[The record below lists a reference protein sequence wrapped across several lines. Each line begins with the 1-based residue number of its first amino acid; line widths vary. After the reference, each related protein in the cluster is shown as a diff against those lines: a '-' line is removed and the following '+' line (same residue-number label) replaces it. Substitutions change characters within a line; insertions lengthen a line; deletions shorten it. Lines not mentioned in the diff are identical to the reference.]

1 MAKIT
6 INDFARKAYKAYIE
20 AGLTVEGACALMGNQ
35 YAESA
40 GFVANRVEFLLIRR
54 YKEDG
59 KTYTDKSYTAAVD
72 GGSISRKEFLNPR
85 GKQYGFGLC
94 QWTSP
99 NRKAALYDLAR
110 QRGVSIADEQL
121 QIDYTLQE
129 LNTAYKS
136 VMHVLKT
143 AQTVKYASDYVLV
156 HFESPA
162 DCGAAVKN
170 TRADYAQQ
178 YYDYFNQEDENMGA
192 TVKEILDI
200 ARSYIGCKESD
211 GSHKKIIDLY
221 NSHKPLAR
229 GYAVQYKDAWCDTFV
244 SAVAIKAGAVGLIGT
259 ECGCEE
265 HVNIFKDKG
274 IWIED
279 GRITPQPGDI
289 IMYNWDDNTQPNDGY
304 SDHIGFVEK
313 VSGEINKG
321 IWIEDGRIT
330 PQPGDII
337 MYNWDDN
344 TQPNDGYSDHIG
356 FVEKVSGE
364 IITVIEGNYKN
375 AVGRRTISVGHGNI
389 RGYARPKY
397 ASELSAPTQSNSE
410 LIGSCKVEMKTFLKG
425 AVDPQIKIIQMIL
438 KKLKYKG
445 KDGQKLEIDGSL
457 GENTAYAI
465 EHFQRDHGLEGIN
478 YGTVAKKTWKLLLN
492 AL

>member
-6 INDFARKAYKAYIE
+6 INDFARKAYKAYIK
-20 AGLTVEGACALMGNQ
+20 AGMTEEGACALMGNQ

-72 GGSISRKEFLNPR
+72 AGSISRKEFLNPR
-85 GKQYGFGLC
+85 GKRYGFGLC

-136 VMHVLKT
+136 VMQILKT
-143 AQTVKYASDYVLV
+143 AQAIKYASDYVLV

-162 DCGAAVKN
+162 DCGTSVKN

-178 YYDYFNQEDENMGA
+178 YYKYFKNQEDESMGVTA
-192 TVKEILDI
+192 KQVLDA
-200 ARSYIGCKESD
+200 ARAYIGCKESD
-211 GSHKKIIDLY
+211 GSYKKIIDLY

-244 SAVAIKAGAVGLIGT
+244 SAVAIKAGAVGIIGT

-265 HVNIFKDKG
+265 HIRIFKNKG

-279 GRITPQPGDI
+279 GRITPQLGDI

-304 SDHIGFVEK
+304 SDHIGFVER
-313 VSGEINKG
+313 VSGG
-321 IWIEDGRIT
+321 
-330 PQPGDII
+330 
-337 MYNWDDN
+337 
-344 TQPNDGYSDHIG
+344 
-356 FVEKVSGE
+356 
-364 IITVIEGNYKN
+364 IITIIEGNYKN

-397 ASELSAPTQSNSE
+397 ASESPAQSNSD

-425 AVDPQIKIIQMIL
+425 AVDPQIKVVQMIL

-445 KDGQKLEIDGSL
+445 KNGQKLEIDGSL

-465 EHFQRDHGLEGIN
+465 ERFQRDHGLEGIN

>member
-313 VSGEINKG
+313 VSGEI
-321 IWIEDGRIT
+321 
-330 PQPGDII
+330 
-337 MYNWDDN
+337 
-344 TQPNDGYSDHIG
+344 
-356 FVEKVSGE
+356 
-364 IITVIEGNYKN
+364 ITVIEGNYKN

-397 ASELSAPTQSNSE
+397 ASESPAQSNSD

-425 AVDPQIKIIQMIL
+425 AVDPQIKVVQLIL

-465 EHFQRDHGLEGIN
+465 ERFQRDHGLEGIN

>member
-1 MAKIT
+1 MAKIM
-6 INDFARKAYKAYIE
+6 INDFARRAYKAYIA
-20 AGLTVEGACALMGNQ
+20 AGMTPEGACALMGNQ

-72 GGSISRKEFLNPR
+72 DGSISRKEFLNPR
-85 GKQYGFGLC
+85 GKRYGFGLC

-110 QRGVSIADEQL
+110 QRGISIADENL

-143 AQTVKYASDYVLV
+143 AQTVKYASDYVLI

-178 YYDYFNQEDENMGA
+178 YYDYFKNQEDENMGVTA
-192 TVKEILDI
+192 KEILDI

-229 GYAVQYKDAWCDTFV
+229 GYVVRYSDAWCDTFV
-244 SAVAIKAGAVGLIGT
+244 SSVAIKAGAVGIIGT

-265 HVNIFKDKG
+265 HIRIFKNKG

-279 GRITPQPGDI
+279 GRITPQLGDI
-289 IMYNWDDNTQPNDGY
+289 IMYNWEDNTQPNDGY

-313 VSGEINKG
+313 VSGG
-321 IWIEDGRIT
+321 
-330 PQPGDII
+330 
-337 MYNWDDN
+337 
-344 TQPNDGYSDHIG
+344 
-356 FVEKVSGE
+356 

-397 ASELSAPTQSNSE
+397 ASESPVQSNSD

-425 AVDPQIKIIQMIL
+425 AVDPQIKVVQMIL

-465 EHFQRDHGLEGIN
+465 ERFQRDQGLEGIN

>member
-1 MAKIT
+1 MAKII
-6 INDFARKAYKAYIE
+6 INDFARKAYKAYLE
-20 AGLTVEGACALMGNQ
+20 AGMTAEGACALMGNQ

-40 GFVANRVEFLLIRR
+40 GFIANRVEFLLIRR
-54 YKEDG
+54 YKDDG
-59 KTYTDKSYTAAVD
+59 KIYTDESYTAAVD
-72 GGSISRKEFLNPR
+72 SGEINRKGFLNPR
-85 GKQYGFGLC
+85 GKRYGYGLC

-110 QRGVSIADEQL
+110 QRDVSIADEQL

-136 VMHVLKT
+136 VMQVLKT
-143 AQTVKYASDYVLV
+143 AQAIKYASDYVLV

-162 DCGAAVKN
+162 DRGTSVKN

-178 YYDYFNQEDENMGA
+178 YYKYFKNQEDESMGVTA
-192 TVKEILDI
+192 KQVLDA
-200 ARSYIGCKESD
+200 ARTYIGCKESD

-229 GYAVQYKDAWCDTFV
+229 GYAVQYRDAWCDTFV
-244 SAVAIKAGAVGLIGT
+244 SAVAIKAGAVSLIGT

-265 HVNIFKDKG
+265 HIKIFKNKG

-279 GRITPQPGDI
+279 GRIAPKTGDI
-289 IMYNWDDNTQPNDGY
+289 ILYNWDDSTQPNDGY
-304 SDHIGFVEK
+304 SDHIGYVES
-313 VSGEINKG
+313 VSGG
-321 IWIEDGRIT
+321 T
-330 PQPGDII
+330 
-337 MYNWDDN
+337 
-344 TQPNDGYSDHIG
+344 
-356 FVEKVSGE
+356 
-364 IITVIEGNYKN
+364 ITVIEGNYNN

-397 ASELSAPTQSNSE
+397 AASPESSNAD
-410 LIGSCKVEMKTFLKG
+410 LIGSCEIELKTFLKG
-425 AVDPQIKIIQMIL
+425 AIDPQIKVIQMIL

-457 GENTAYAI
+457 GDNTAYAI
-465 EHFQRDHGLEGIN
+465 EQFQRDHGLKGIN

>member
-1 MAKIT
+1 MAKII
-6 INDFARKAYKAYIE
+6 INDFAHRAYKEYRA
-20 AGLTVEGACALMGNQ
+20 AGMTLEGACALMGNQ

-40 GFVANRVEFLLIRR
+40 GFLANRVEFLLIRR

-59 KTYTDKSYTAAVD
+59 KIYTDESYTASVD

-85 GKQYGFGLC
+85 GKQYGYGLC

-99 NRKAALYDLAR
+99 NRKAAMYDLAR

-136 VMHVLKT
+136 VMQVLKT

-162 DCGAAVKN
+162 DCGTAVKN
-170 TRADYAQQ
+170 TRADYGQQ
-178 YYDYFNQEDENMGA
+178 YYQYFKNQEDDSMGVTA
-192 TVKEILDI
+192 KQVLDI
-200 ARSYIGCKESD
+200 ARSYIGCKESN

-229 GYAVQYKDAWCDTFV
+229 GYAVQYRDAWCDTFV

-265 HVNIFKDKG
+265 HISIFKNKG

-279 GRITPQPGDI
+279 GKITPKPGDI
-289 IMYNWDDNTQPNDGY
+289 ILYNWDDNTQPNDGY
-304 SDHIGFVEK
+304 SDHIGYVEE
-313 VSGEINKG
+313 VSGG
-321 IWIEDGRIT
+321 T
-330 PQPGDII
+330 
-337 MYNWDDN
+337 
-344 TQPNDGYSDHIG
+344 
-356 FVEKVSGE
+356 
-364 IITVIEGNYKN
+364 ITVIEGNYNN
-375 AVGRRTISVGHGNI
+375 AVGRRTIRVGHGNI

-397 ASELSAPTQSNSE
+397 AAESSAPSNSG
-410 LIGSCKVEMKTFLKG
+410 LIGSCNVELKTFLKG
-425 AVDPQIKIIQMIL
+425 AIDPQIKVIQMIL
-438 KKLKYKG
+438 KKKKYKG
-445 KDGQKLEIDGSL
+445 KDGKSLEIDGSL
-457 GENTAYAI
+457 GENTAFAI
-465 EHFQRDHGLEGIN
+465 EKFQRDNGLKNIN
-478 YGTVAKKTWKLLLN
+478 FGTVASKTWKLLLN

>member
-229 GYAVQYKDAWCDTFV
+229 GYAVRYSDAWCDTFV

-265 HVNIFKDKG
+265 HINIFK
-274 IWIED
+274 
-279 GRITPQPGDI
+279 
-289 IMYNWDDNTQPNDGY
+289 
-304 SDHIGFVEK
+304 
-313 VSGEINKG
+313 NKG

-330 PQPGDII
+330 PKQGDII
-337 MYNWDDN
+337 LYNWDDG

-356 FVEKVSGE
+356 YVEQISGGT
-364 IITVIEGNYKN
+364 ITIIEGNYKN

-397 ASELSAPTQSNSE
+397 ASESPAQSNSD

-425 AVDPQIKIIQMIL
+425 AVDPQIKVVQLIL

-465 EHFQRDHGLEGIN
+465 ERFQRDHGLEGIN

>member
-20 AGLTVEGACALMGNQ
+20 AGMTVEGACALMGNQ

-59 KTYTDKSYTAAVD
+59 KTYTDKSYTVAVD
-72 GGSISRKEFLNPR
+72 DGSIGRKEFLNPR

-129 LNTAYKS
+129 LHTSYKS
-136 VMHVLKT
+136 VMQVLKT

-162 DCGAAVKN
+162 NCGEEIKN
-170 TRADYAQQ
+170 IRADYAQQ
-178 YYDYFNQEDENMGA
+178 YYEYFKNQEDINMGV

-200 ARSYIGCKESD
+200 ARSYIGCKELD
-211 GSHKKIIDLY
+211 GSHKKIIDMY

-229 GYAVQYKDAWCDTFV
+229 GYAVRYSDAWCDTFV

-265 HVNIFKDKG
+265 HINIFRSKG

-279 GRITPQPGDI
+279 GRITPKPGDI
-289 IMYNWDDNTQPNDGY
+289 ILYNWDDGTQPNDGY
-304 SDHIGFVEK
+304 SDHIGYVEQ
-313 VSGEINKG
+313 VSG
-321 IWIEDGRIT
+321 RT
-330 PQPGDII
+330 
-337 MYNWDDN
+337 
-344 TQPNDGYSDHIG
+344 
-356 FVEKVSGE
+356 
-364 IITVIEGNYKN
+364 ITVIEGNYNN

-397 ASELSAPTQSNSE
+397 VSESSAQSNSD

-425 AVDPQIKIIQMIL
+425 AVDPQVKIIQIIL

-445 KDGQKLEIDGSL
+445 KNGQKLEIDGSL

-465 EHFQRDHGLEGIN
+465 ERFQRDHGLEGIN

>member
-6 INDFARKAYKAYIE
+6 INDFARKAYKEYRA
-20 AGLTVEGACALMGNQ
+20 AGMTPEGACALMGNQ

-54 YKEDG
+54 YKEDR

-129 LNTAYKS
+129 LNTVYKS
-136 VMHVLKT
+136 VMQVLKT

-178 YYDYFNQEDENMGA
+178 YYDYFKNQEDENMGVTA
-192 TVKEILDI
+192 KEILDI

-229 GYAVQYKDAWCDTFV
+229 GYAVRYSDAWCDTFV

-265 HVNIFKDKG
+265 HINIFKNKG

-279 GRITPQPGDI
+279 GRTTPKQGDI
-289 IMYNWDDNTQPNDGY
+289 ILYNWDDGTQPNDGY
-304 SDHIGFVEK
+304 SDHIGYVEQ
-313 VSGEINKG
+313 VSGG
-321 IWIEDGRIT
+321 T
-330 PQPGDII
+330 
-337 MYNWDDN
+337 
-344 TQPNDGYSDHIG
+344 
-356 FVEKVSGE
+356 
-364 IITVIEGNYKN
+364 ITVIEGNYKN

-397 ASELSAPTQSNSE
+397 ASESAAPSDSD

-425 AVDPQIKIIQMIL
+425 AVDPQVKIIQMIL

-465 EHFQRDHGLEGIN
+465 ERFQRDHGLEGIN

>member
-6 INDFARKAYKAYIE
+6 INDFARKAYKEYRA
-20 AGLTVEGACALMGNQ
+20 AGMTLEGACALMGNQ

-40 GFVANRVEFLLIRR
+40 GFIANRVEFLLIQR
-54 YKEDG
+54 YKEDR

-129 LNTAYKS
+129 LNTVYKS
-136 VMHVLKT
+136 VMQVLKT

-313 VSGEINKG
+313 VSGEI
-321 IWIEDGRIT
+321 
-330 PQPGDII
+330 
-337 MYNWDDN
+337 
-344 TQPNDGYSDHIG
+344 
-356 FVEKVSGE
+356 
-364 IITVIEGNYKN
+364 ITVIEGNYKN

-397 ASELSAPTQSNSE
+397 ASESPAQSNSD

-425 AVDPQIKIIQMIL
+425 AVDPQIKVVQLIL

-465 EHFQRDHGLEGIN
+465 ERFQRDHGLEGIN

>member
-1 MAKIT
+1 MAKII
-6 INDFARKAYKAYIE
+6 INDFARKAYKAYLE
-20 AGLTVEGACALMGNQ
+20 AGMTAEGACALMGNQ

-40 GFVANRVEFLLIRR
+40 GFIANRVEFLLIRR
-54 YKEDG
+54 YKDDG
-59 KTYTDKSYTAAVD
+59 KIYTDESYTAAVD
-72 GGSISRKEFLNPR
+72 SGEINRKGFLNPR
-85 GKQYGFGLC
+85 GKRYGYGLC

-110 QRGVSIADEQL
+110 QRDVSIADEQL

-136 VMHVLKT
+136 VMQVLKT
-143 AQTVKYASDYVLV
+143 AQAVKYASDYVLV

-162 DCGAAVKN
+162 DRGTSVKN

-178 YYDYFNQEDENMGA
+178 YYKYFKNQEDESMGVTA
-192 TVKEILDI
+192 KQVLDA
-200 ARSYIGCKESD
+200 ARTYIGCKESD

-229 GYAVQYKDAWCDTFV
+229 GYAVQYRDAWCDTFV
-244 SAVAIKAGAVGLIGT
+244 SAVAIKAGAVSLIGT

-265 HVNIFKDKG
+265 HIKIFKNKG

-279 GRITPQPGDI
+279 GRIAPKTGDI
-289 IMYNWDDNTQPNDGY
+289 ILYNWDDSTQPNDGY
-304 SDHIGFVEK
+304 SDHIGYVES
-313 VSGEINKG
+313 VSGG
-321 IWIEDGRIT
+321 T
-330 PQPGDII
+330 
-337 MYNWDDN
+337 
-344 TQPNDGYSDHIG
+344 
-356 FVEKVSGE
+356 
-364 IITVIEGNYKN
+364 ITVIEGNYNN

-397 ASELSAPTQSNSE
+397 AASPESSNAD
-410 LIGSCKVEMKTFLKG
+410 LIGSCEIELKTFLKG
-425 AVDPQIKIIQMIL
+425 AIDPQIKVIQMIL

-457 GENTAYAI
+457 GDNTAYAI
-465 EHFQRDHGLEGIN
+465 EQFQRDHGLKGIN

>member
-1 MAKIT
+1 MAKII
-6 INDFARKAYKAYIE
+6 INDFARRAYKEYRA
-20 AGLTVEGACALMGNQ
+20 AGMTPEGACALMGNQ

-40 GFVANRVEFLLIRR
+40 GFIANRVEFLLVKR

-59 KTYTDKSYTAAVD
+59 KIYTDESYTVAVD
-72 GGSISRKEFLNPR
+72 SGAIGRKEYLNPR
-85 GKQYGFGLC
+85 GKQYGYGLC

-99 NRKAALYDLAR
+99 NRKAALYDMAR
-110 QRGVSIADEQL
+110 QRGVSIADENT

-143 AQTVKYASDYVLV
+143 AQTVKYASDYVLI

-178 YYDYFNQEDENMGA
+178 YYDHFKNQEDKNMGVTA
-192 TVKEILDI
+192 KEILDI

-229 GYAVQYKDAWCDTFV
+229 GYAVRYSDAWCDTFV
-244 SAVAIKAGAVGLIGT
+244 STVAIKAGAVGIIGT

-265 HVNIFKDKG
+265 HINIFK
-274 IWIED
+274 
-279 GRITPQPGDI
+279 
-289 IMYNWDDNTQPNDGY
+289 
-304 SDHIGFVEK
+304 
-313 VSGEINKG
+313 NKG

-330 PQPGDII
+330 PKPGDII
-337 MYNWDDN
+337 LYNWDDG
-344 TQPNDGYSDHIG
+344 TQPNDGSSDHIG
-356 FVEKVSGE
+356 YVEQVSGGT
-364 IITVIEGNYKN
+364 ITIIEGNYKN

-397 ASELSAPTQSNSE
+397 ASESSAQSNSD

-425 AVDPQIKIIQMIL
+425 AVDPQIKVVQLIL

-445 KDGQKLEIDGSL
+445 KNGQILEIDGSL

-465 EHFQRDHGLEGIN
+465 ERFQRDHGLEGIN

>member
-1 MAKIT
+1 M
-6 INDFARKAYKAYIE
+6 
-20 AGLTVEGACALMGNQ
+20 
-35 YAESA
+35 
-40 GFVANRVEFLLIRR
+40 
-54 YKEDG
+54 
-59 KTYTDKSYTAAVD
+59 
-72 GGSISRKEFLNPR
+72 
-85 GKQYGFGLC
+85 
-94 QWTSP
+94 
-99 NRKAALYDLAR
+99 
-110 QRGVSIADEQL
+110 
-121 QIDYTLQE
+121 
-129 LNTAYKS
+129 
-136 VMHVLKT
+136 
-143 AQTVKYASDYVLV
+143 
-156 HFESPA
+156 
-162 DCGAAVKN
+162 
-170 TRADYAQQ
+170 
-178 YYDYFNQEDENMGA
+178 
-192 TVKEILDI
+192 KEILDI

-313 VSGEINKG
+313 VSGEI
-321 IWIEDGRIT
+321 
-330 PQPGDII
+330 
-337 MYNWDDN
+337 
-344 TQPNDGYSDHIG
+344 
-356 FVEKVSGE
+356 
-364 IITVIEGNYKN
+364 ITVIEGNYKN

-397 ASELSAPTQSNSE
+397 ASESPAQSNSD

-425 AVDPQIKIIQMIL
+425 AVDPQIKVVQLIL

-465 EHFQRDHGLEGIN
+465 ERFQRDHGLEGIN